1 MLRQAEPART
11 NWDLF
16 VMLLAIYN
24 SFSIPIFMA
33 FQPASESNP
42 GMIAIDFIIDM
53 LFMFDIVLNLRTTFI
68 HPKTGI
74 EISDP
79 KEIAKRYMAGGRFWL
94 DLISSFPFDFITALA
109 GTDEAALSVFGL
121 LKLLRIFRLSKIIM
135 YMRQREEIKGTM
147 KLLQLLL
154 FLYIYVHLGGWIFFM
169 IVSSDEE
176 WIPPT
181 DSILGGTELYD
192 AGF

>member
-1 MLRQAEPART
+1 M
-11 NWDLF
+11 
-16 VMLLAIYN
+16 
-24 SFSIPIFMA
+24 
-33 FQPASESNP
+33 
-42 GMIAIDFIIDM
+42 
-53 LFMFDIVLNLRTTFI
+53 
-68 HPKTGI
+68 
-74 EISDP
+74 
-79 KEIAKRYMAGGRFWL
+79 
-94 DLISSFPFDFITALA
+94 LA

-154 FLYIYVHLGGWIFFM
+154 FLYIYVHLGGCIFFM
-169 IVSSDEE
+169 IVSYHEQ

-192 AGF
+192 ANFQQQYWYSFYHSVFLLVGVETNPLTNKDFQTFFSSALIICGALF